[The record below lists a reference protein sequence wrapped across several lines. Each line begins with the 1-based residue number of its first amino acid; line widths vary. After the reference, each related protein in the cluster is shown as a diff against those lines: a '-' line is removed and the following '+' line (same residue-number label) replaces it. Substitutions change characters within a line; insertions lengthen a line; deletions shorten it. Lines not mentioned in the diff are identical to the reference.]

1 MRLFINFWNLFLIL
15 INFSVY
21 SQIGEDEFLKIEN
34 KIIKWRHHIHENPEL
49 SNREY
54 ETAEY
59 ISKHLQKLGIE
70 VKNRV
75 AHTGVV
81 GLLKGTMPGKV
92 LAIRADMDALPV
104 TERNELKYK
113 SIKTSVFN
121 NQKTGAEDFSY
132 FQSEIPGFF
141 YFLGGT
147 PLSVKESDA
156 PSHHTPDFIVD
167 DGAMLLGVRAMTQMA
182 LDYLSY

>member
-121 NQKTGAEDFSY
+121 NQKTWRNWPRKLPKNPQEHCPLTSNKDLIRKPGGIGPRSCPESPRALPMDF
-132 FQSEIPGFF
+132 
-141 YFLGGT
+141 
-147 PLSVKESDA
+147 
-156 PSHHTPDFIVD
+156 
-167 DGAMLLGVRAMTQMA
+167 
-182 LDYLSY
+182 